1 LLKRPENL
9 TDKQG
14 IKLAQLLKYNLRS
27 IRSYLLKEEFQLF
40 WQYTSPYGAGAFL
53 DKWCTKTMR
62 SKIEP
67 MKKVAKMLR
76 RHRPLLLNWFRA
88 KKQFSSG
95 IVEGFNTKAKLT
107 TRKAYGFRTYHAAEI
122 ALYHALG
129 ALPVP
134 ETTHEF
140 F

>member
-1 LLKRPENL
+1 
-9 TDKQG
+9 
-14 IKLAQLLKYNLRS
+14 
-27 IRSYLLKEEFQLF
+27 
-40 WQYTSPYGAGAFL
+40 
-53 DKWCTKTMR
+53 MR
-62 SKIEP
+62 SKIDP

-95 IVEGFNTKAKLT
+95 IVEGFNTKEKLT
-107 TRKAYGFRTYHAAEI
+107 TRKAYGYRTYHAAEI

-129 ALPVP
+129 ALPAP
-134 ETTHEF
+134 KTTHEF